1 MGFPGIGKSEV
12 MNNPDHHG
20 TLQMQILDEPNY
32 RKGNEEFFKAEL
44 LKLVMEKK
52 LLLLPAHGFVSS
64 SHHCLNNYI

>member
-12 MNNPDHHG
+12 MNNSDHHG
-20 TLQMQILDEPNY
+20 PLKMQVLDEPY
-32 RKGNEEFFKAEL
+32 YSKGNEEFFKAKL
-44 LKLVMEKK
+44 LDLVKEKK